1 MTSNITFEK
10 NRRDDRVHVA
20 HLATRL
26 IVAGMGNV
34 IASLI
39 REMPADRYQ
48 SAVWCLEEADILGQQ
63 LRTEGYEI
71 IELKRRWRRD
81 FALLIRIARLLR
93 KNQVDILHCH
103 DELSWFYGA
112 IAGWLAGKRRVLVTM
127 HGRRTD
133 ISSRHLYE
141 QKILARITTA
151 IIAVSSYLNQQCIK
165 EIKISPKKMITI
177 YNGILIPSRQPEQE
191 QRYRARKILGLPEEV
206 IVVGS
211 VGRLAEVKNFALLI
225 DAAANARAAIPS
237 LRVVLIGE
245 GPCYAHLIRKV
256 AELGLSEIV
265 TFTGL
270 RQDVAELLP
279 ALDLYVCSSNYEGV
293 SLSILE
299 AMMAG
304 LAVIATAVGGN
315 TEIIRHNETGI
326 LIEKGNQLALTNA
339 IVDLAHDENYR
350 HRLGEQARRAG
361 EANYCIDRMIRNY
374 DSLYMEVQGT
384 SQDKKNK
391 VSTVESRRGI

>member
-1 MTSNITFEK
+1 MTPNIAVKK
-10 NRRDDRVHVA
+10 NRNDDRIRVA

-26 IVAGMGNV
+26 IVAGMGHV

-63 LRTEGYEI
+63 LRTEGYEV
-71 IELKRRWRRD
+71 IELRRCWRRD
-81 FALLIRIARLLR
+81 FALLIRIAHLLR
-93 KNQVDILHCH
+93 KNQINILHCH

-112 IAGWLAGKRRVLVTM
+112 IAAWLVGKHRVLVTM

-151 IIAVSSYLNQQCIK
+151 IIAVSSYLNQQCIR
-165 EIKISPKKMITI
+165 EIKVSPKKVITI
-177 YNGILIPSRQPEQE
+177 YNGIPIPCRQPWQE
-191 QRYRARKILGLPEEV
+191 LRYRARRVLELPEEA

-211 VGRLAEVKNFALLI
+211 VGRLAEVKNFDLLI
-225 DAAANARAAIPS
+225 DAAANTRAVIPS

-245 GPCYAHLIRKV
+245 GPCYAHLARKV
-256 AELGLSEIV
+256 IELGLSEIV
-265 TFTGL
+265 IFTGL
-270 RQDVAELLP
+270 RQDVEELLP

-304 LAVIATAVGGN
+304 LTVIATAVGGN
-315 TEIIRHNETGI
+315 TEIICHNETGI

-339 IVDLAHDENYR
+339 IVDLAHDENSR
-350 HRLGEQARRAG
+350 RRLGEQAQRVVEG
-361 EANYCIDRMIRNY
+361 NYCIDRMIRDY
-374 DSLYMEVQGT
+374 DNLYMEVQGT

-391 VSTVESRRGI
+391 VGTVESRGGI